1 MSDFGGRVA
10 FVTGAAGGIGRASAL
25 AFAARGATVIAADI
39 TDAVEQTVAEVRGSG
54 GTAHAAVFDLG
65 DTAAVREAVD
75 GVVRT
80 HGRIDFAHNNAGTFS
95 AAPLAEL
102 DDADFERVVQV
113 NLVGTFACMKHQLR
127 HMSARGFGRIV
138 NTASIWSFVG
148 AGGQAAYVASKHGVA
163 GLTRAA
169 AIDYGTSGVR
179 INAVAPGPIATAM
192 TASVPTPVM
201 DQIISRTTTARIGQ
215 PAEIAQAVVWLCS
228 DESSYVNGAV
238 LPVDGGWLAA

>member
-80 HGRIDFAHNNAGTFS
+80 H
-95 AAPLAEL
+95 
-102 DDADFERVVQV
+102 
-113 NLVGTFACMKHQLR
+113 
-127 HMSARGFGRIV
+127 GRIV